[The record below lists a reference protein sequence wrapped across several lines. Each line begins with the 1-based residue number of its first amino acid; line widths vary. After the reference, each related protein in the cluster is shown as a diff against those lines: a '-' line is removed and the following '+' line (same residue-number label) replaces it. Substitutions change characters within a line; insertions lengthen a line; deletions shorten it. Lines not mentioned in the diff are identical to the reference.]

1 MRLGPEDKIQ
11 VRKIA
16 YLRTNNI
23 PCYHPANE
31 SDVPVQYRAKLQAMG
46 VSPGVSDTVIV
57 APTAQ
62 GHPGAVIEV
71 KRDGWRPP
79 KLPDD
84 PRKDTRAQRHW
95 RNQLQWL
102 EHYRAIGWAA
112 EWRVGH
118 RETADQLC
126 AWGYITPAQ
135 RDEWIS
141 REEHPTAPPSA
152 SPRPSAG
159 PRSSPSS
166 RRKSQGRR

>member
-16 YLRTNNI
+16 YLRTNRI

-31 SDVPVQYRAKLQAMG
+31 SNVPVQYRTKLRAMG

-62 GHPGAVIEV
+62 GHPGAVLEI
-71 KRDGWRPP
+71 KRAGWKPP

-84 PRKDTRAQRHW
+84 PAQDSKTQRHW
-95 RNQLQWL
+95 RNQLEWL
-102 EHYRAIGWAA
+102 EHYRRIGWAA

-118 RETADQLC
+118 REVADQLHE
-126 AWGYITPAQ
+126 WGYITTEQ
-135 RDEWIS
+135 RDQWIA
-141 REEHPTAPPSA
+141 REC
-152 SPRPSAG
+152 G
-159 PRSSPSS
+159 PC
-166 RRKSQGRR
+166 